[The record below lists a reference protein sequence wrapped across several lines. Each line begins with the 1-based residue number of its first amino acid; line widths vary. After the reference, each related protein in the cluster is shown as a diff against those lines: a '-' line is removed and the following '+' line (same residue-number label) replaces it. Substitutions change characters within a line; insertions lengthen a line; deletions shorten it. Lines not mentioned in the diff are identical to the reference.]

1 MSHVIRYV
9 RVLGNAISAT
19 TLQTDCILLERERER
34 RGEVREGREEVGKR
48 KRKRKSSFDCA
59 LRVILFD

>member
-19 TLQTDCILLERERER
+19 TLRTDCILLEREREEG
-34 RGEVREGREEVGKR
+34 RGERGERGSGEKEEKE
-48 KRKRKSSFDCA
+48 KEF
-59 LRVILFD
+59 F